1 MGIDRN
7 EQYIPL
13 LNLFM
18 FQVYTL
24 QSLLRAKIREL
35 KERHKKI
42 AEHVEESETRSLKKL
57 GMDNK
62 EEVDA
67 FLAKYDTLEAVDVMH
82 HLNNFSQML
91 DSYDEA
97 PRKRVKRE
105 PGRGR
110 KPATKKKV
118 PSSFLK

>member
-1 MGIDRN
+1 
-7 EQYIPL
+7 
-13 LNLFM
+13 M

-118 PSSFLK
+118 PASFLKYTIIYYI